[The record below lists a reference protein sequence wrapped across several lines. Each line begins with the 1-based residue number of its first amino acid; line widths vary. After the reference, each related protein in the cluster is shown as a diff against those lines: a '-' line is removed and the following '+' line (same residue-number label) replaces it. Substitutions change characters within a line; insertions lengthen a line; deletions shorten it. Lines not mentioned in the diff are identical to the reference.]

1 MYQRLKTQIDY
12 RVVDHDSRERNCKL
26 QAVNNT
32 DITVLSHAINR
43 IESHQD
49 DLPCVSQLILLVS
62 MATATPLFNHDA
74 WIIEACTI
82 IVVGGVTAGFKGERA
97 LVLSYP
103 IEV

>member
-1 MYQRLKTQIDY
+1 
-12 RVVDHDSRERNCKL
+12 
-26 QAVNNT
+26 
-32 DITVLSHAINR
+32 
-43 IESHQD
+43 
-49 DLPCVSQLILLVS
+49 

-74 WIIEACTI
+74 WIIEAWTI